1 MNQETNIKIIKVAIL
16 SIPVFVMWAS
26 DFLLHIPISMLLS
39 TVMSTFSQ
47 SVMWFGSISL
57 FILFPLKIAISIIA
71 VYYAMKKW
79 NKHFPPV
86 K

>member
-26 DFLLHIPISMLLS
+26 DLLLHIPISILLGAL
-39 TVMSTFSQ
+39 MSTFGQ
-47 SVMWFGSISL
+47 SVMWFGPIS
-57 FILFPLKIAISIIA
+57 FILFPLKIAISVAA

>member
-16 SIPVFVMWAS
+16 SIPVFVMWVS
-26 DFLLHIPISMLLS
+26 DFLLHIPISILLS
-39 TVMSTFSQ
+39 TIMSTFGQ

-57 FILFPLKIAISIIA
+57 FILFPLKIAISVIA

-79 NKHFPPV
+79 NQYFPPV

>member
-26 DFLLHIPISMLLS
+26 DFLLHIPISILLS
-39 TVMSTFSQ
+39 VLGI
-47 SVMWFGSISL
+47 WFGASS
-57 FILFPLKIAISIIA
+57 FILFPLKIAISVVA

>member
-26 DFLLHIPISMLLS
+26 DFLLHIPISILLNVI
-39 TVMSTFSQ
+39 TLTFAQ
-47 SVMWFGSISL
+47 NVMWFGSIS
-57 FILFPLKIAISIIA
+57 FMLFPLKIAISVAA
-71 VYYAMKKW
+71 VYYVMKKW
-79 NKHFPPV
+79 NQYFPPV

>member
-16 SIPVFVMWAS
+16 SIPVFVIWAS
-26 DFLLHIPISMLLS
+26 DFLLHLPISILLS
-39 TVMSTFSQ
+39 AIMSTFGE
-47 SVMWFGSISL
+47 SVMWLGPIS
-57 FILFPLKIAISIIA
+57 FMLFPLKITISVAA

>member
-16 SIPVFVMWAS
+16 SIPVFVIWAS
-26 DFLLHIPISMLLS
+26 DFLLHIPISILLS
-39 TVMSTFSQ
+39 AIMATFSQ
-47 SVMWFGSISL
+47 SVMWLGPIS
-57 FILFPLKIAISIIA
+57 FMLFPLKIAISVVA

>member
-16 SIPVFVMWAS
+16 SIPVFVMWVS
-26 DFLLHIPISMLLS
+26 DFLLHFPISILLS
-39 TVMSTFSQ
+39 ALGI
-47 SVMWFGSISL
+47 WFGSVAI
-57 FILFPLKIAISIIA
+57 ILFPLKIAISVAA